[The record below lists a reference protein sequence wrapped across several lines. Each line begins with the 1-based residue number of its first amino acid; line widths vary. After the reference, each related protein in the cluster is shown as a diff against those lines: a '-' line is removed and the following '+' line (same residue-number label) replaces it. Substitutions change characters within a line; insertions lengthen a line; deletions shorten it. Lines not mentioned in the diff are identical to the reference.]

1 MSDLIIASV
10 LTGLIFLAGA
20 LSIEIGISAAV
31 LEVIAGFIAT
41 NFLHINTTPWVIY
54 IASSGGILLT
64 FLAGV
69 EINVK
74 LLREKWRETVII
86 GGLSTLVPAILAF
99 FFAIFFLHW
108 TVDAAKI
115 TAIAMSTTSVAVV
128 YTVLIDSGLIDTQLG
143 KVLMAATFV
152 TDFGAVLALSILFLK
167 FTIYTFIF
175 LVFCAFLLILGP
187 KIIHFFFKRY
197 RNRIIEQE
205 VKLIFFVF
213 FITMLFAEIGK
224 IEAVLPVFILGLIMS
239 DLFEKNHD
247 LVKKLRT
254 IGFAFITPFFFL
266 NSGMK
271 VALSAVLKNLPLV
284 FSLLFLKILGKAV
297 GVYPALSR
305 LMPKEKTKAKVFF
318 VLVKCTGLTFGTIA
332 SIFGYQNGYI
342 NNTQFSV
349 LISVI
354 LLSAVIPTVI
364 AQKFFNPAGSSK
376 ETVPADEKETKKLT
390 KKSSKKQVSKKGKK

>member
-1 MSDLIIASV
+1 VNDLIIASI

-31 LEVIAGFIAT
+31 LEVIAGFVAT
-41 NFLHINTTPWVIY
+41 NFLHVNTTPWIIY

-69 EINVK
+69 EINIK
-74 LLREKWRETVII
+74 LLHDKWKETAII
-86 GGLSTLVPAILAF
+86 GGLSTLVPAILSF
-99 FFAIFFLHW
+99 CFVYFFLHW
-108 TVDAAKI
+108 TIDAAKI

-128 YTVLIDSGLIDTQLG
+128 YTVLIDSGLIEAELG

-175 LVFCAFLLILGP
+175 LVFCAILLLIGP
-187 KIIHFFFKRY
+187 KVIHFFFKRY
-197 RNRIIEQE
+197 RDRVIEQE
-205 VKLIFFVF
+205 IKLIFFVF

-254 IGFAFITPFFFL
+254 IGFAFITPFFFI

-271 VALSAVLKNLPLV
+271 VALSAVMKNLPLV
-284 FSLLFLKILGKAV
+284 FSLLFIKIAGKTI
-297 GVYPALSR
+297 GVYPSLSIM
-305 LMPKEKTKAKVFF
+305 MPKETRRAKIFF
-318 VLVKCTGLTFGTIA
+318 VLIKCTGLTFGTIA
-332 SIFGYQNGYI
+332 SIFGFQNGYI
-342 NNTQFSV
+342 DKTQFSV

-354 LLSAVIPTVI
+354 LLSAIIPTII
-364 AQKFFNPAGSSK
+364 AQKWFSPAKSVK
-376 ETVPADEKETKKLT
+376 KIIETQ
-390 KKSSKKQVSKKGKK
+390 KKSIASKHIKLARVGSK